1 MFLTCSMN
9 FMASA
14 LGVFSLSHERT
25 YSTLSSGVTVET
37 ADAIHASGGKQVQYL
52 GVGRSLTW
60 NGISADKTGPHLL
73 TLYYATVDNRHARLL
88 VNGKVVQEDVLFYG
102 NSFLTNTYGPEGM
115 SWKMIPVELKEGND
129 NTITIQS
136 FDDSW
141 APNFDR
147 LTIQEMSTF
156 NMTRK

>member
-1 MFLTCSMN
+1 M
-9 FMASA
+9 
-14 LGVFSLSHERT
+14 
-25 YSTLSSGVTVET
+25 
-37 ADAIHASGGKQVQYL
+37 
-52 GVGRSLTW
+52 
-60 NGISADKTGPHLL
+60 
-73 TLYYATVDNRHARLL
+73 
-88 VNGKVVQEDVLFYG
+88 VQEDVLFYG

-147 LTIQEMSTF
+147 LTIQEMSPF

>member
-1 MFLTCSMN
+1 MYEL
-9 FMASA
+9 
-14 LGVFSLSHERT
+14 R
-25 YSTLSSGVTVET
+25 
-37 ADAIHASGGKQVQYL
+37 DAIHASGGKQVQYL
-52 GVGRSLTW
+52 GLGRSLTW

-102 NSFLTNTYGPEGM
+102 NSFLTNTYGPKGM

-156 NMTRK
+156 NMARK